1 VPDVSHARATAER
14 PRTTVRPRSRW
25 RRWVVGGIVA
35 AVIIALAGV
44 AATSRSGGPS
54 YRTASVERAD
64 VDATLDSLG
73 TIQPINQAN
82 LSFPVAGNVGSV
94 SATVGQHVA
103 VGQVLA
109 QLDTTSLD
117 AQVASAQSAVA
128 AAQARLASDGSSQGT
143 STAAVA
149 PAAFNTEITA
159 SPDPP
164 SPARELVSK
173 QQARLIADQHRADQ
187 DLATEQRDLKTE
199 TSLCQTFVTSA
210 DGGKAKTSP
219 SPDRRS
225 LSSSAAPVTAPRL
238 APKSRSAVP
247 KPADETAT
255 ASSPDVSGCEAALQA
270 VLADQVAVAH
280 DQQAV
285 TTDLPALNDA
295 VDKLLTSLNDAAH
308 QPLMSPRPSAPAQPL
323 LALRQQPGN
332 TTGSPAGGVSRS
344 ARATA
349 SPADDA
355 NRAAPSRPPA
365 SAEQLASDQAA
376 IDAAKAQLAEAQ
388 QAHDQAELRSPIDGT
403 VGSASISAGQSVQ
416 GNPGTPQIVVI
427 GPGSHQVTTSV
438 SDTNVGSVRVGDA
451 ATITPSG
458 SSAPLPGQVVSI
470 GLLASPG
477 ASTSS
482 GSVSYPVTIGLTS
495 TEQQLF
501 PGQSA
506 SVSIMLAHASDTL
519 TVPSSAVHTAG
530 ANKTVAVLRN
540 GTPINVPVTLG
551 AIGPTRTQVLAGL
564 NPGDQVILADLSQPL
579 PATNIQNVRRVAGGG
594 GGRPGG

>member
-1 VPDVSHARATAER
+1 VT
-14 PRTTVRPRSRW
+14 
-25 RRWVVGGIVA
+25 GGVVA
-35 AVIIALAGV
+35 AIILGLAGV
-44 AATSRSGGPS
+44 ATTSRSGGPS

-64 VDATLDSLG
+64 VDATLDSFG
-73 TIQPINQAN
+73 TLQPINQAN

-94 SATVGQHVA
+94 SVTVGQHVT
-103 VGQVLA
+103 VGQILA

-128 AAQARLASDGSSQGT
+128 AAQARLATDGASQTVGT
-143 STAAVA
+143 STAAVG
-149 PAAFNTEITA
+149 PAAFSTEITA

-173 QQARLIADQHRADQ
+173 QQDRLIADQHRAGQ

-199 TSLCQTFVTSA
+199 TRLCQAFVTSV
-210 DGGKAKTSP
+210 DGAKAKTAP
-219 SPDRRS
+219 GGR
-225 LSSSAAPVTAPRL
+225 SSSSSEAPVTAPRL
-238 APKSRSAVP
+238 ASKSRSAVP

-255 ASSPDVSGCEAALQA
+255 ASSPDVSGCAAALQT
-270 VLADQVAVAH
+270 VLADQVAVDH

-285 TTDLPALNDA
+285 TTDLPALDDA
-295 VDKLLTSLNDAAH
+295 VDKLLTSLNDAVAK
-308 QPLMSPRPSAPAQPL
+308 PLTSPRPSAQAQPL
-323 LALRQQPGN
+323 LALRQQPGKQQPGN
-332 TTGSPAGGVSRS
+332 TTGSPTGGASRS
-344 ARATA
+344 SRATSA
-349 SPADDA
+349 PAGSA

-376 IDAAKAQLAEAQ
+376 IDAAKAQLAEAH
-388 QAHDQAELRSPIDGT
+388 QAHDQAELRSPLDGI
-403 VGSASISAGQSVQ
+403 VGSVTIGSGQSVQ
-416 GNPGTPQIVVI
+416 GNSGTPQVVVI
-427 GPGSHQVTTSV
+427 GSGSHQVTTLV

-482 GSVSYPVTIGLTS
+482 GLVSYPVTIGLTR

-506 SVSIMLAHASDTL
+506 SVSIMLAHASGTL

-530 ANKTVAVLRN
+530 ANKTVTVLRH
-540 GTPINVPVTLG
+540 GTPSNVQVTLG

-579 PATNIQNVRRVAGGG
+579 PATNIQNLRRVAGGG